1 MQTMPEQFQHW
12 LQQASACHIRLPV
25 IWQGEQ
31 TTLLEQT
38 GQIVQQNKFSK
49 VYWLGA
55 DAPTQVLDISKKAPY
70 QILGSE
76 CDALIINAF
85 SGLDADLLAAASG
98 CIKAGGLWLLL
109 CPPFENWQHSANPA
123 SQKVLPYPLV
133 AESHKG
139 QFLPF
144 WLNQLQQQNL
154 VIIQHQQ
161 VSQTLAWPDFTAAQS
176 VVAPYVTAEQQQ
188 AVAAILHVVSG
199 HRRRPLVLTAN
210 RGRGKSAAMGIAAA
224 QLAAAGKHILLTAP
238 SPSAADTALSH
249 FQALASPDRAHQLSF
264 VPFDELLRSDLKADL
279 LLVDEAAA
287 IPTPVLQQLLQRY
300 SRIVFATTEHG
311 YEGTGRGFQLRFQQY
326 LTEQCPNWRKL
337 HITQPVRYQQHDPL
351 EQLIFNS
358 LLLRHDTV
366 IKPSLLSDKP
376 IEVIRLCYADWA
388 NHTDL
393 LEQVF
398 CLLSFAH
405 YQTQIK
411 DLVALLDN
419 PKLSV
424 VALLQ
429 ERLVLACALVS
440 EEGELDSDLARQIYR
455 SERRV
460 QGHLLAQ
467 SLAFHL
473 AQPELATKKLW
484 RVMRITVQP
493 ELQRQALGTT
503 LLRHID
509 NLAHQHNVD
518 VLGTSYGVTASLL
531 AFWHQNSYR
540 SVRLGH
546 SVDKAS
552 SEYSLLMLKAVNAA
566 QQQVDVL
573 AHQFSQLLYHSL
585 MLYPLLPAELAL
597 ELCQPENS
605 AALSLAELE
614 QLQLFAE
621 NKRPYELVQHLLL
634 RWFNCNL
641 AKIAPAERALFAALF
656 WQKADWDTLSQQLSL
671 PGKKAVVRKLID
683 VLNKSSI
690 S

>member
-1 MQTMPEQFQHW
+1 MQMMPEQFQHW
-12 LQQASACHIRLPV
+12 LQQATACHIRLPV

-31 TTLLEQT
+31 TTLLQQT
-38 GQIVQQNKFSK
+38 GQIVQQNNLHK

-55 DAPTQVLDISKKAPY
+55 DAPTQVLDISNNAPY

-109 CPPFENWQHSANPA
+109 CPPFEDWRHSANPA
-123 SQKVLPYPLV
+123 SKKVLPYPLD
-133 AESHKG
+133 AKSHKG

-154 VIIQHQQ
+154 VLIQHQQ
-161 VSQTLAWPDFTAAQS
+161 VSQTLAWPDFTAAPS
-176 VVAPYVTAEQQQ
+176 VVAPYVTAEQHQ

-210 RGRGKSAAMGIAAA
+210 RGRGKSAALGIAAA

-238 SPSAADTALSH
+238 SPNAADTALSH
-249 FQALASPDRAHQLSF
+249 FQALALPDMVHQLSF

-287 IPTPVLQQLLQRY
+287 IPTPVLQQLLQLY

-311 YEGTGRGFQLRFQQY
+311 YEGTGRGFQLRFQQH
-326 LTEQCPNWRKL
+326 LTEHCPNWSKL
-337 HITQPVRYQQHDPL
+337 HLTQPVRYQQHDPL
-351 EQLIFNS
+351 ELLIFNS
-358 LLLRHDTV
+358 LLLKQDTLL
-366 IKPSLLSDKP
+366 KPVLQPDKP
-376 IEVIRLCYADWA
+376 VEVIRLCYADWV
-388 NHTDL
+388 NHFDL

-398 CLLSFAH
+398 NLLSLAH
-405 YQTQIK
+405 YQTQVK

-467 SLAFHL
+467 NLAFHL

-484 RVMRITVQP
+484 RVMRIAVNP
-493 ELQRQALGTT
+493 ELQRQALGST
-503 LLRHID
+503 LLQHID
-509 NLAHQHNVD
+509 TLAHQHNVD
-518 VLGTSYGVTASLL
+518 LLGTSYGVTASLL
-531 AFWHQNSYR
+531 AFWHQNGYR

-552 SEYSLLMLKAVNAA
+552 SEYSLLMIKAVKAT

-573 AHQFSQLLYHSL
+573 AQQFSQLLYHSL
-585 MLYPLLPAELAL
+585 TQYPLLASELAL
-597 ELCQPENS
+597 ELCQPEDS
-605 AALSLAELE
+605 ANLSQAELE

-634 RWFNCNL
+634 RWFNHNIANL
-641 AKIAPAERALFAALF
+641 APPEQVLFAALL
-656 WQKADWDTLSQQLSL
+656 WQKIDWNVLCQQFLQPSR
-671 PGKKAVVRKLID
+671 KAIQRQVGD
-683 VLNKSSI
+683 VLIKRI
-690 S
+690 IL